1 MKIKSFIVVLMLLAS
16 FAGFAQEITGSWNGL
31 LAVQGQKLRLVFN
44 ISKAENGFQ
53 ATLDSPDQNAFGIP
67 ASEVSFANNQ
77 LKVVVKQIGLEYN
90 GILQGDSI
98 VGTFN
103 QMGLKAPMVLS
114 QTKIEVKAPERPQ
127 NPKAPFPYAAEE
139 VTFANVEANIKL
151 AGTLTLPD
159 TKGKAPAVVLISGS
173 GPQNR
178 DEELMGHKP
187 FHVLA
192 DHLTRNGFAV
202 LRFDDRGFGQS
213 EGDFS
218 KATSFDF
225 ATDAKAAIDY
235 LKTRNEIDASKI
247 GLMGHS
253 EGGLVAPIVA
263 SQYPDDVNFIVLLAG
278 PGLPGSQIIMLQQE
292 LIGRAN
298 GVAEAEL
305 KFGYRA
311 NELIFAEV
319 FKTKDPEALRTEIT
333 SILKAFI
340 DEKPEIVPQ
349 GLSPEQYMSMQ
360 ISQLLTPWML
370 NFLTYDPVPALE
382 KVRCPVLAIN
392 GEKDLQVPPKENLS
406 KIAEAL
412 QKGGNKKVTT
422 LELTGLNHLFQE
434 CETGA
439 PAEYAQIE
447 QTMSPKA
454 LDAITE
460 WLKRVVK

>member
-1 MKIKSFIVVLMLLAS
+1 MKIKSFIIVLVLLAS

-44 ISKAENGFQ
+44 ISKVENVLQ
-53 ATLDSPDQNAFGIP
+53 ANMDSPDQNAFGIP
-67 ASEVSFANNQ
+67 VSEVSFANNQ

-90 GILQGDSI
+90 GTLQGDSI

-103 QMGLKAPMVLS
+103 QMGLKAPLVLT

-159 TKGKAPAVVLISGS
+159 TKGKVPAVVLISGS

-202 LRFDDRGFGQS
+202 LRFDDRGVGQS
-213 EGDFS
+213 EGNFA

-235 LKTRNEIDASKI
+235 LKTRSDIDASKI

-263 SQYPDDVNFIVLLAG
+263 SQHPADVGFIVLLAG
-278 PGLPGSQIIMLQQE
+278 PGLPGSQIILLQQE
-292 LIGRAN
+292 LIGRAS
-298 GVAEAEL
+298 GASQTEL
-305 KFGYRA
+305 ELGRRA
-311 NELIFAEV
+311 NEQIFAQV
-319 FKTKDPEALRTEIT
+319 YKSKDPEVLRTEIT
-333 SILKAFI
+333 NVLKTFI

-360 ISQLLTPWML
+360 ISQLLSPWML

-439 PAEYAQIE
+439 PSEYAQIE

-454 LDAITE
+454 LDAITG
-460 WLKRVVK
+460 WLKKEVK

>member
-44 ISKAENGFQ
+44 ISKVENVLQ
-53 ATLDSPDQNAFGIP
+53 ATMDSPDQNAFGIP
-67 ASEVSFANNQ
+67 VSDVSFANNQ

-90 GILQGDSI
+90 GTLQGDSI

-103 QMGLKAPMVLS
+103 QMGLKAPLVLT

-127 NPKAPFPYAAEE
+127 NPKAPFPYAAED
-139 VTFANVEANIKL
+139 VTFANAQANIKL

-159 TKGKAPAVVLISGS
+159 TKGKVPAVVLISGS

-187 FHVLA
+187 FLVLA

-202 LRFDDRGFGQS
+202 LRFDDRGVGQS
-213 EGDFS
+213 EGDFA

-235 LKTRNEIDASKI
+235 LKTRSDIDASKI

-263 SQYPDDVNFIVLLAG
+263 SQHPADVGFIVLLAG
-278 PGLPGSQIIMLQQE
+278 PGLPGSQIILLQQE
-292 LIGRAN
+292 LIGRAS
-298 GVAEAEL
+298 GTSETEL
-305 KFGYRA
+305 ELGRRA

-319 FKTKDPEALRTEIT
+319 YKTKDPEALRTEIT

-360 ISQLLTPWML
+360 INQLLTPWML

-392 GEKDLQVPPKENLS
+392 GEIDLQVPPKENLS

-412 QKGGNKKVTT
+412 QKGGNKEVTT

-454 LDAITE
+454 LDAITG
-460 WLKRVVK
+460 WLKKEVK

>member
-90 GILQGDSI
+90 GTLQSDSI

-103 QMGLKAPMVLS
+103 QMGLKVPMVLS

-127 NPKAPFPYAAEE
+127 NPKAPFQYSAED
-139 VTFANVEANIKL
+139 VTFANAQANIKL

-159 TKGKAPAVVLISGS
+159 VKGKVPAVVLISGS

-319 FKTKDPEALRTEIT
+319 YKTKDPEVLRTEIT
-333 SILKAFI
+333 NVLKTFI

-349 GLSPEQYMSMQ
+349 GLSPEQYISMQ

-392 GEKDLQVPPKENLS
+392 GAKDLQVPSQENLS

-412 QKGGNKKVTT
+412 QKGGNKKGTT
-422 LELTGLNHLFQE
+422 MELAGLNHLFQE
-434 CETGA
+434 CQSGS
-439 PAEYAQIE
+439 PVEYAQIE

-460 WLKRVVK
+460 WLKKEVK

>member
-44 ISKAENGFQ
+44 ISKVENVLQ
-53 ATLDSPDQNAFGIP
+53 ATMDSPDQNAFGIP
-67 ASEVSFANNQ
+67 VSEVSFANNQ
-77 LKVVVKQIGLEYN
+77 FKVVVKQIGLEYN
-90 GILQGDSI
+90 GTLQGDSI

-103 QMGLKAPMVLS
+103 QMGLKAPLVLT

-159 TKGKAPAVVLISGS
+159 TKGKVPAVVLISGS

-202 LRFDDRGFGQS
+202 LRFDDRGVGQS
-213 EGDFS
+213 EGNFA

-235 LKTRNEIDASKI
+235 LKTRSDIDASKI

-263 SQYPDDVNFIVLLAG
+263 SQHPDDVGFIVLLAG
-278 PGLPGSQIIMLQQE
+278 PGLPGSQIILLQQE
-292 LIGRAN
+292 LIGRAS
-298 GVAEAEL
+298 GASETEL
-305 KFGYRA
+305 ELGRRA
-311 NELIFAEV
+311 NEQIFAQV
-319 FKTKDPEALRTEIT
+319 YKSKDPEVLRTEIT
-333 SILKAFI
+333 NVLKTFI

-349 GLSPEQYMSMQ
+349 GLSPEQYISMQ
-360 ISQLLTPWML
+360 LSQLLTPWML

-439 PAEYAQIE
+439 PSEYAQIE

-454 LDAITE
+454 LDAITG
-460 WLKRVVK
+460 WLKKEVK